1 MFMFIMATLPSTFIL
16 YLWAVLVWQWYNRFC
31 LSEMCL
37 KWQRRSKVPPNARC
51 VPSYERKGWVPPWSF
66 SRAAHRKEMSYW
78 TPLWLEMKQGFFTTL
93 LNVRRRWWGA
103 RRSHGVVLWLGDT
116 EASPYN
122 LVNKPIW
129 FTIFLSVYIYICQS
143 SFVPRCIPDSHP
155 YRITSAKCRI
165 NTVVSP
171 DDGHTFARNM

>member
-78 TPLWLEMKQGFFTTL
+78 TPLWLEMKHVVFTTL
-93 LNVRRRWWGA
+93 LKVRRSWWGA
-103 RRSHGVVLWLGDT
+103 RRSHGVVQRLAADFYDSGTQKLVPWLINVWT
-116 EASPYN
+116 MPAN
-122 LVNKPIW
+122 MLKNK
-129 FTIFLSVYIYICQS
+129 VMYRQS
-143 SFVPRCIPDSHP
+143 IHGVAVQI
-155 YRITSAKCRI
+155 K
-165 NTVVSP
+165 NVVH
-171 DDGHTFARNM
+171 D